1 MTGGPDDFQGVNL
14 RSQTAERL
22 GQGKE
27 GEKASGILM
36 LDGVLHLWVRNAG
49 NARLGWSRDRGATW
63 EWADWKFNTSFGCP
77 TFLNFGKNY
86 AVRWTTSSTS
96 TRPMRTAPTSRPIAW
111 CWRAPQRRL
120 RERSAYEFFV
130 RRDRRGQAV
139 WSKQIDER
147 GAVFDHPGRCQR
159 GGVSYNA
166 PLRRYLWCQILP
178 ESRDPRGPRFEGG
191 FGVYDAP
198 QPWGPWTT
206 VYFTEHWDV
215 GPGETSSFPTKWMSQ
230 DGKTVHLVFSGDDS
244 FSVRRAVLQI
254 ASDAH

>member
-1 MTGGPDDFQGVNL
+1 MGPQRRQ
-14 RSQTAERL
+14 RS
-22 GQGKE
+22 
-27 GEKASGILM
+27 
-36 LDGVLHLWVRNAG
+36 
-49 NARLGWSRDRGATW
+49 ARVVPGPRRDL

-86 AVRWTTSSTS
+86 AGAGRL
-96 TRPMRTAPTSRPIAW
+96 RLRLLAR
-111 CWRAPQRRL
+111 CGRRLRAGRSHGAGARPQRRL